1 MTRTGKAV
9 TLARHVQEPM
19 LARHPDDADSLDLA
33 EGHHAR
39 IESLHGSAC
48 LRVTIDDGLT
58 PGMVF
63 APFHWTNATSGMA
76 RIEAAVHPLT
86 DKVSGQPELKATS
99 VSVTRVIMASEGF
112 LLSRTRVELPAWLQ
126 HTRITIPGGEA
137 LLFASTRE
145 AQPLH
150 ARLVNHLGEMP
161 KRASLSD
168 PSVQDERTVSF
179 DGERLQAALF
189 IGKAREPAVL
199 EWLIELFSRDGLCLA
214 DRSAVL
220 AGRPPAGGADL
231 GPMVCSGFAVRKS
244 SIAEAVQAGAHDVD
258 ALGGRTEGQH
268 QLRFMPPRDQPNHQ
282 RCDRPARRAH
292 ACGCLNDPCGPLS
305 EVPRPVCRRRP
316 AVRGLHLRTLHRAAP
331 EPVRQE
337 WCACRA
343 R

>member
-1 MTRTGKAV
+1 VRFPLLLNTGRVRDHWHAMTRTGKAV

-126 HTRITIPGGEA
+126 HTRITIPVA
-137 LLFASTRE
+137 KRCCSPRRAKRSHCTHVWSIISAKCPSAPAFLTLRFRTNAPSASMASGFR
-145 AQPLH
+145 LRCLS
-150 ARLVNHLGEMP
+150 AR
-161 KRASLSD
+161 RASL
-168 PSVQDERTVSF
+168 
-179 DGERLQAALF
+179 
-189 IGKAREPAVL
+189 
-199 EWLIELFSRDGLCLA
+199 LCW
-214 DRSAVL
+214 
-220 AGRPPAGGADL
+220 
-231 GPMVCSGFAVRKS
+231 SG
-244 SIAEAVQAGAHDVD
+244 
-258 ALGGRTEGQH
+258 
-268 QLRFMPPRDQPNHQ
+268 
-282 RCDRPARRAH
+282 
-292 ACGCLNDPCGPLS
+292 
-305 EVPRPVCRRRP
+305 
-316 AVRGLHLRTLHRAAP
+316 
-331 EPVRQE
+331 
-337 WCACRA
+337 
-343 R
+343 